1 MEKEVPAM
9 PSDTKTPAPL
19 DLAALAER
27 FQQDK
32 KSSECSGR
40 LKCGWSHGN
49 ALIPI
54 KVGLVV
60 LPLLNTL
67 LASTSDASSEIT
79 RIPN

>member
-40 LKCGWSHGN
+40 LKCG
-49 ALIPI
+49 
-54 KVGLVV
+54 
-60 LPLLNTL
+60 
-67 LASTSDASSEIT
+67 
-79 RIPN
+79 